1 MQTITQ
7 SCWVPYPPQ
16 AVYQVL
22 TDPDKLI
29 AIVKRLKSIEVLS
42 RQGETGDVRA
52 VLDLPGGKTLTTC
65 GSVVGHSSHSLMFS
79 TNDPLHLIIAWE
91 LTEHIQAGKIG
102 TTIGYRVEV
111 DLSPVAAF
119 VSGLMLKG
127 YLSSEMKRDLQ
138 TLEDIL
144 AAEFT
149 VA

>member
-16 AVYQVL
+16 AVYTIL

-29 AIVKRLKSIEVLS
+29 MVVKRLKSIEVLS
-42 RQGETGDVRA
+42 RDGETGDVKT
-52 VLDLPGGKTLTTC
+52 VLDLPGGKSLTTH
-65 GSVVGHSSHSLMFS
+65 GNVIGQPNQSLVFS
-79 TNDPLHLIIAWE
+79 ASNPVHLVIAWGLE
-91 LTEHIQAGKIG
+91 EHFQDGQIG
-102 TTIGYRVEV
+102 TSISYRVEV

-138 TLEDIL
+138 TLEDLL